1 MVRFGS
7 DEEESEATKRGG
19 GASEEKRSPP
29 FKTPSPKPPANAFAH
44 PKLPPPPTL
53 THRTI
58 SNTQVRCYVGDNEQ
72 RWFMWYSARDSPAP
86 PGGSVAAVAPGA
98 GAVGLATSGDG
109 VLWQRWSAGAGAG
122 GPPPPLPPLAAP
134 PPSAAAAAAA
144 PSPGAPILEPNGD
157 WWWHDTHHVAVSDV
171 QIFSSGAVAAAGG
184 VYWMFYSGGSFE
196 RHPLPAGITSTAGAG
211 AGPGAGAGAAAS
223 GPRASRG
230 EGPAAAGEAAP
241 EGEPGVEGARTRAG
255 LALSQ
260 DGRHWAR
267 IEADH
272 HSGAL
277 LDAGGAGAWDAAFV
291 AAPQVVAAGPRDMRM
306 YYHSFDERA
315 RRWTV
320 GVSRSEDG
328 LRWSRGEP
336 VFRGGGDAGGESP
349 PSSASSS
356 SFDAAGAASRHVVFD
371 PAARQYVMFYEAVA
385 ADDSRSIGV
394 AVSEDGLGGWRRAS
408 DRPVLEASPAS
419 AGSSSPPRWDDGG
432 VGAPCVVPMAGGKW
446 RLYYSGRAKGSAPGA
461 WCGVGLALMDD
472 AAFAADGAAGG
483 DGAPPGSSEGPAVAG
498 LAGARW
504 RRRSASPPP
513 GVVARGAAV
522 AAGAAAV

>member
-1 MVRFGS
+1 
-7 DEEESEATKRGG
+7 
-19 GASEEKRSPP
+19 
-29 FKTPSPKPPANAFAH
+29 
-44 PKLPPPPTL
+44 
-53 THRTI
+53 
-58 SNTQVRCYVGDNEQ
+58 
-72 RWFMWYSARDSPAP
+72 MWYSARDSPAP

-109 VLWQRWSAGAGAG
+109 VLWQRWSAGAG

-134 PPSAAAAAAA
+134 PPSAAAAAAAA

-230 EGPAAAGEAAP
+230 EGPAAAAAAAAAGEAAP

-472 AAFAADGAAGG
+472 AAIAADGAAGG
-483 DGAPPGSSEGPAVAG
+483 DGAPPGSSGGPAVAG

-504 RRRSASPPP
+504 RRRSGSPPP